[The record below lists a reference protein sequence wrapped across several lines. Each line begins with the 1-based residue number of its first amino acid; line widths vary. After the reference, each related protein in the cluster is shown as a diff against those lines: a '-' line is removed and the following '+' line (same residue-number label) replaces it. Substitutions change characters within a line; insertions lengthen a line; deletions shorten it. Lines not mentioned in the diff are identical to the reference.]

1 MGEVVKIG
9 LTGGIGTGKTYISK
23 YFKEIGIPVFHADEE
38 AKKLYSDPAFAREL
52 KERFP
57 DSVTLDESGG
67 VDVGRLKT
75 AFSDKAFLRE
85 LSEFVHPYVH
95 MRFEQWAAAQ
105 WTPSVIMESA
115 VLFEYGIDKKF
126 DRVIVAHAPL
136 EIRIRRVEARNPEL
150 GRDEIMRRIDS
161 QMPQEDKCALADLVI
176 MTGETFGMCG
186 GFTGQES

>member
-1 MGEVVKIG
+1 MGDVVKIG

-23 YFKEIGIPVFHADEE
+23 YFEEMGIPVFRADDE
-38 AKKLYSDPAFAREL
+38 AKKLYSEPGFVSEL
-52 KERFP
+52 RKAFP
-57 DSVTLDESGG
+57 DRDVFSADGG
-67 VDVGRLKT
+67 VDMCRLKK

-115 VLFEYGIDKKF
+115 ILFEYGIDKKF

-136 EIRIRRVEARNPEL
+136 EIRIRRIMERNPEL

>member
-1 MGEVVKIG
+1 MGDVVKIG

-23 YFKEIGIPVFHADEE
+23 YFEEMGIPVFRADDEV
-38 AKKLYSDPAFAREL
+38 KKLYSEPGFVSEL
-52 KERFP
+52 RKVFP
-57 DSVTLDESGG
+57 DRDVFSADGG
-67 VDVGRLKT
+67 VDTGRLKK

-115 VLFEYGIDKKF
+115 ILFEYGIDKKF

-136 EIRIRRVEARNPEL
+136 EIRIRRIMERNPEL

-186 GFTGQES
+186 GFTGQER